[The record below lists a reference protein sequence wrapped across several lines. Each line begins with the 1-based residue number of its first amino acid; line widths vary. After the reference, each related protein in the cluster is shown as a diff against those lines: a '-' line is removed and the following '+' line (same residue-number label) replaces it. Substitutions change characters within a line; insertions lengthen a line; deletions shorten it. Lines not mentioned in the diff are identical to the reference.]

1 MKHFTAF
8 IMRWYREAA
17 DRYAIFQ
24 WLLGIHYQH
33 GIGMAKNEVKAV
45 KWFRKAA
52 EQGNDYG
59 QVALGMCYDEGIGVE
74 KDEVEAVKW
83 FRKAAEQGDTS
94 AQFFLGSCYN
104 EGKGMEK
111 DEIEAYAYFNLA
123 AITAAYA
130 REKRDAME
138 SGMESTQRAEGQRRT
153 KELQAQIE
161 KSQGK

>member
-1 MKHFTAF
+1 VEKDEVEAGK
-8 IMRWYREAA
+8 WY
-17 DRYAIFQ
+17 
-24 WLLGIHYQH
+24 H
-33 GIGMAKNEVKAV
+33 
-45 KWFRKAA
+45 KAA
-52 EQGNDYG
+52 EQGDVHA
-59 QVALGMCYDEGIGVE
+59 QSFLGNCYDEGIGVE

-123 AITAAYA
+123 AITAAFA